1 MTQLTVP
8 NLCKIIEE
16 RNLSRDLYIFWE
28 NEVGS
33 IIPVEIKNKHI
44 SLYANDQK
52 SVYETRFDF
61 HIDKDHYVKNDAI
74 YCCTK
79 KAKDYIQNWIDSKFL
94 RNEINKILSGNII
107 YDIDNIV
114 VIQKSNKSTETITL
128 GDFLDMV
135 DTLWLTYDY
144 CLFYQNEVKIHK
156 KKTVNVYTNFTY
168 GLGLNKRSINLGE
181 HIIEPGKA
189 VIINTATNINTL
201 NNLPKDC
208 YCSFS
213 LYSLGE
219 SKPKKYTR
227 DLYQSLIHERR

>member
-1 MTQLTVP
+1 MTQLTIQK
-8 NLCKIIEE
+8 LCKIIEE

-33 IIPVEIKNKHI
+33 IIPVEIKNKHL
-44 SLYANDQK
+44 SLYASDQTP
-52 SVYETRFDF
+52 VYEARFDF
-61 HIDKDHYVKNDAI
+61 RINNDRYTKNDAI

-79 KAKDYIQNWIDSKFL
+79 KAKDYVQNWIDSKFL
-94 RNEINKILSGNII
+94 HSEINKILFSNII
-107 YDIDNIV
+107 YDVENIIA
-114 VIQKSNKSTETITL
+114 IQKSESTNTITL
-128 GDFLDMV
+128 GDLLDMI
-135 DTLWLTYDY
+135 DTRWLIYDY
-144 CLFYQNEVKIHK
+144 CFFYQNEVKIHK

-168 GLGLNKRSINLGE
+168 GLGLNKRSINIGE

-189 VIINTATNINTL
+189 IIINTATNINNL
-201 NNLPKDC
+201 NNLLKDC

>member
-8 NLCKIIEE
+8 KLCKIIKE

-28 NEVGS
+28 NEIGN
-33 IIPVEIKNKHI
+33 IIPVEIRNKHI

-52 SVYETRFDF
+52 SVYETRVDF
-61 HIDKDHYVKNDAI
+61 HIDNDHYTKNDAI

-79 KAKDYIQNWIDSKFL
+79 KAKDYVQNWIDSKFL
-94 RNEINKILSGNII
+94 RSEINKILFSNII
-107 YDIDNIV
+107 YDVGDMIT
-114 VIQKSNKSTETITL
+114 IQKSKSIDTIAL

-135 DTLWLTYDY
+135 DTLWLMYDY
-144 CLFYQNEVKIHK
+144 CLFYQNEVKVHK

-189 VIINTATNINTL
+189 IIINTATNINTL

-213 LYSLGE
+213 LYLLGE

-227 DLYQSLIHERR
+227 DLYQSLIYERR

>member
-1 MTQLTVP
+1 MTQLTVQK
-8 NLCKIIEE
+8 LCKIIEE

-28 NEVGS
+28 NEIGS
-33 IIPVEIKNKHI
+33 IIPVEIKNKRL

-52 SVYETRFDF
+52 SVYETRVDF
-61 HIDKDHYVKNDAI
+61 HIDNDHYTKNDVI

-79 KAKDYIQNWIDSKFL
+79 KAKDYVQNWIDSKFL
-94 RNEINKILSGNII
+94 RSEINKILFSNII
-107 YDIDNIV
+107 YDVGDMIT
-114 VIQKSNKSTETITL
+114 IQKSKSTDTITL

-135 DTLWLTYDY
+135 DTLWLMYDY
-144 CLFYQNEVKIHK
+144 CLFYQNEVKVHK

-168 GLGLNKRSINLGE
+168 GLGLNKRSINLGK

-189 VIINTATNINTL
+189 IIINTATNINTT

-227 DLYQSLIHERR
+227 DLYQSLIYERR

>member
-114 VIQKSNKSTETITL
+114 VIQKSKSTETITL

-213 LYSLGE
+213 LCSLGE
-219 SKPKKYTR
+219 NKPKKYTR